1 MIEPA
6 RPARIWYQSFVHPI
20 EQAPYIARLPL
31 LHRSYWLMRQTIALR
46 PPLVSLLRPIFAGCC
61 QPLLRN
67 GPSRRYSANLSLRA
81 WTPTP
86 AASTVL
92 ALVSS
97 RETLAFPR

>member
-1 MIEPA
+1 
-6 RPARIWYQSFVHPI
+6 
-20 EQAPYIARLPL
+20 
-31 LHRSYWLMRQTIALR
+31 MRQTIALR

-97 RETLAFPR
+97 RETLAFPRCGMRSARLPYPNSYFSWGYHFGAAVIY